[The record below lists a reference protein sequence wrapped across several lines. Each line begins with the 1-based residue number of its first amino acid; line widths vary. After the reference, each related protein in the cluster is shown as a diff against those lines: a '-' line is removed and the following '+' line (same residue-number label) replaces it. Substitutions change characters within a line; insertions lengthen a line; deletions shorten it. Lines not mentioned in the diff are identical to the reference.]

1 MSATRTRIA
10 AGILGLS
17 LVTAL
22 GTAGVATAAT
32 APTAP
37 TPACAQATTTLA
49 TTNTSLAGAKTDNNA
64 EQAAYTTA
72 KNNRARDAAAGDV
85 SATQH
90 DGQKRRIP
98 GRALGDHRAASVR
111 VHGPAGPRPGRHESR
126 LRSVTGGADPRVAN
140 TPPPSYPREAGM
152 SRFRP
157 LITVDLSEERAR
169 RRARSQMHPTATTA
183 GRAGA
188 KSPDPEKRSTATHPG
203 APHPV
208 RRDHPSTTRRSSPP
222 RRR

>member
-90 DGQKRRIP
+90 DGQSVESLA
-98 GRALGDHRAASVR
+98 ALSATTEQQVFVFMAQQVRDRAATK
-111 VHGPAGPRPGRHESR
+111 A
-126 LRSVTGGADPRVAN
+126 A
-140 TPPPSYPREAGM
+140 
-152 SRFRP
+152 
-157 LITVDLSEERAR
+157 
-169 RRARSQMHPTATTA
+169 
-183 GRAGA
+183 
-188 KSPDPEKRSTATHPG
+188 
-203 APHPV
+203 
-208 RRDHPSTTRRSSPP
+208 
-222 RRR
+222 